1 MLRVQNRMPSIYEI
15 DDYNGGASGIGGTT
29 SHGLQFNKL
38 FVGLGAG
45 YYYTAPQHNIPIFA
59 DARWDF
65 FGTRGVNFFAG
76 IKLGYRIGLDVDS
89 FMRSTTIIDPAN
101 EKDGKYPGE
110 VNPSSFYFQ
119 PSVGIRIRTGHSH
132 GLNISLNYIP
142 VHQQIREYNSEDYG
156 TGHYRSTPIDS
167 YTKGY
172 IALGL
177 GFDF

>member
-1 MLRVQNRMPSIYEI
+1 MLRIQSAPSRYHIPTGS
-15 DDYNGGASGIGGTT
+15 DGWRVWGAGVTT

-45 YYYTAPQHNIPIFA
+45 FYSTANNHSIPVFA

-76 IKLGYRIGLDVDS
+76 IKLGYNKCIYSPTPWGTGQYD
-89 FMRSTTIIDPAN
+89 
-101 EKDGKYPGE
+101 EK
-110 VNPSSFYFQ
+110 NTSSFYFQ
-119 PSVGIRIRTGHSH
+119 PSVGMRIRTGHSH

-142 VHQQIREYNSEDYG
+142 LRQQIVERDNENYDLL
-156 TGHYRSTPIDS
+156 TPIDS
-167 YTKGY
+167 YTRGY
-172 IALGL
+172 IALGV